1 MANVYETRKDADGF
15 LYIIYT
21 DESTYGADEWDPRSI
36 RILLNWIILK
46 LSLFNSLSFVLLE
59 YHVT

>member
-21 DESTYGADEWDPRSI
+21 DESTYGVEKKEEEED
-36 RILLNWIILK
+36 
-46 LSLFNSLSFVLLE
+46 
-59 YHVT
+59 

>member
-21 DESTYGADEWDPRSI
+21 DESTYGAANESDDEETEWGEGI
-36 RILLNWIILK
+36 
-46 LSLFNSLSFVLLE
+46 
-59 YHVT
+59 

>member
-21 DESTYGADEWDPRSI
+21 DESTYGVEKKEEED
-36 RILLNWIILK
+36 
-46 LSLFNSLSFVLLE
+46 
-59 YHVT
+59 